1 MTRQE
6 FLKEFAA
13 TAELTV
19 TDAKKYAEIIEDIID
34 AHMKDEGGVKPFKGI
49 SFKASYKQ
57 PYTGRNPQTGEPM
70 EIAGRWQPSAKFGK
84 SVKDAIQE

>member
-19 TDAKKYAEIIEDIID
+19 TDAKKYAEIIEDIVT
-34 AHMKDEGGVKPFKGI
+34 AHMKDGVKPFKGI
-49 SFKASYKQ
+49 TFKASYKQ
-57 PYTGRNPQTGEPM
+57 PYIGRNPQTGEPM